1 MPVDPDTLLGRIE
14 HGLRAPLPGLPAQL
28 RMVPEPRPGTKAYF
42 EVEET
47 SLKAGVLILLYRKD
61 GRLRLL
67 LTRRTDRVLHHR
79 GQISFPGG
87 EQHPGE
93 SLEATALRETQEELG
108 LDLASVKVLG
118 KLTPLYVPA
127 SNFCIY
133 PTVAFLPGTPEFQP
147 QPDEVADILEIPLE
161 HLADAR
167 NARDETWDIGGRTA
181 VVPYYEFESHKIWGA
196 TAMILAEFLAVLDGP
211 GAGLD

>member
-1 MPVDPDTLLGRIE
+1 MLADAFLEKIE
-14 HGLRAPLPGLPAQL
+14 RGLRAPLPGLPAQL

-47 SLKAGVLILLYRKD
+47 SLKAGVLVLLYCRE
-61 GRLRLL
+61 GRIRLL

-93 SLEATALRETQEELG
+93 SLEATGLRETQEELG
-108 LDLASVKVLG
+108 LELAAVRILG
-118 KLTPLYVPA
+118 KLTPLYIPP

-133 PTVAFLPGTPEFQP
+133 PTVAILPGTPECRI
-147 QPDEVADILEIPLE
+147 QPDEVAEVIEVPVE
-161 HLADAR
+161 HLMDPR
-167 NARDETWDIGGRTA
+167 NVRRESWDLGDRAA
-181 VVPYYEFESHKIWGA
+181 VVPFYEFEGHKIWGA
-196 TAMILAEFLAVLDGP
+196 TAMVLAEFLAL
-211 GAGLD
+211 L

>member
-1 MPVDPDTLLGRIE
+1 MRPVDHRTVLDRIE
-14 HGLRAPLPGLPAQL
+14 RGLRAPLPGLPAQL

-47 SLKAGVLILLYRKD
+47 SLKAGVLVLLYCRE
-61 GRLRLL
+61 GRIRLL

-87 EQHPGE
+87 ERHPGE

-108 LDLASVKVLG
+108 LDLAAVRILG
-118 KLTPLYVPA
+118 KLTPLYIPP

-133 PTVAFLPGTPEFQP
+133 PTVAFLPGTLDFHP
-147 QPDEVADILEIPLE
+147 QPDEVADIIDVPIEDLI
-161 HLADAR
+161 DAK
-167 NARDETWDIGGRTA
+167 NPKYETWDLGGREA
-181 VVPYYEFESHKIWGA
+181 VVPFYEFEGHKIWGA
-196 TAMILAEFLAVLDGP
+196 TAMVLAEFLVL
-211 GAGLD
+211 L